1 MVVVVAENEEGS
13 HGRLRTGRY
22 SLLRPVMMMMMM
34 LMMIMMVV
42 VVVMMMVMMRYE
54 DLMTLMLSSMS
65 KGFSAIAGVS
75 SGWFCVNR
83 PDMAFNCG

>member
-1 MVVVVAENEEGS
+1 MVVVAENEEGS

-22 SLLRPVMMMMMM
+22 SLLRPVRMMMMMM
-34 LMMIMMVV
+34 MVV
-42 VVVMMMVMMRYE
+42 VMTMMMLMMRYE
-54 DLMTLMLSSMS
+54 DLMSLMLSSMS